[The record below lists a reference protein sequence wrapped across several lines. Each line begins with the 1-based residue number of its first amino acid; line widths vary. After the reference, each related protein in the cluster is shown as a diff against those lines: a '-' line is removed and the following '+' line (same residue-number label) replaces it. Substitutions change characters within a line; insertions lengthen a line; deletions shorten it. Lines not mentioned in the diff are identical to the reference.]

1 MYPLFFELDGGIL
14 TGISACAEYGLCA
27 STDFYLEYHVPN
39 SPLSYLIDGSYISL
53 ISTGND
59 LEIIEIGDRRY
70 VCKYQAI
77 VDACYFFH
85 DDSALTE
92 IFETLEYDDELE
104 EWILFAKS
112 VSMDSNLLD
121 YVLSMFTDTY
131 RDSFDGETPLVLS
144 NRSLYS
150 V

>member
-1 MYPLFFELDGGIL
+1 MYSSFFELEGGVL
-14 TGISACAEYGLCA
+14 TGVNACAEYGLCA
-27 STDFYLEYHVPN
+27 STDFYLEYHVQN

-53 ISTGND
+53 ISTNNAT
-59 LEIIEIGDRRY
+59 EVVEIGGKRY

-92 IFETLEYDDELE
+92 IFENLEYDDELE
-104 EWILFAKS
+104 AWITFAKS

-131 RDSFDGETPLVLS
+131 RDSFEGETPLILS

>member
-1 MYPLFFELDGGIL
+1 MYSTFFELEGGVL
-14 TGISACAEYGLCA
+14 TGVNACAEYGLCA
-27 STDFYLEYHVPN
+27 STDFYLEYHVQN
-39 SPLSYLIDGSYISL
+39 SPISYLIDGSYISL
-53 ISTGND
+53 ISTND
-59 LEIIEIGDRRY
+59 AIEIVEIGGKRY

-92 IFETLEYDDELE
+92 IFENLEYDDELE
-104 EWILFAKS
+104 DWIAFAKS
-112 VSMDSNLLD
+112 VSMDFNLLE
-121 YVLSMFTDTY
+121 YVLSMFTDIY
-131 RDSFDGETPLVLS
+131 RDSFEGETPLILS